1 MIPPSTFL
9 SLPFPFIL
17 SLSIVLSPSLT
28 LEGGSQKM
36 GLLDS
41 FMLETVSVPLA
52 MGGDKQTES
61 GLHGYSFFALQCFKA

>member
-1 MIPPSTFL
+1 
-9 SLPFPFIL
+9 
-17 SLSIVLSPSLT
+17 
-28 LEGGSQKM
+28 M